1 MKLMF
6 EEWTG
11 ERAKMKVIG
20 VGGGGGNAVNTM
32 IAAGLQGIDFIVA
45 NTDGQA
51 LRSSMAPIKVQMGLE
66 ITKGLGAGACP
77 ETGRN
82 AAAEA
87 KEQIREVLTGA
98 DMVFIT
104 AGLGGGTGTGGAPII
119 AQVARDTGA
128 LTIAVITKPFAFEG
142 RKRQKQAEAGLAAL
156 RKSVDTIVTV
166 PNERL
171 LSCTDRCIPILDAFK
186 LADQILLQGVKGIV
200 DLITQPGLINL
211 DFADVRTVMTDMG
224 LALLGTGSAKGEDR
238 AIQASRA
245 AIACPLLEDVTLQG
259 AKGVLINI
267 SGSSN
272 LTLHEVSAAASL
284 VHDQAHQEANIIF
297 GAVIDETLADEVRVT
312 VIATGFGAPAE
323 PAVTKE
329 PVPSRQPDLD
339 VPAFLRKERL
349 LERPRAQ
356 AEETSYRLPTLLRK
370 AVD

>member
-6 EEWTG
+6 EEWVG

-32 IAAGLQGIDFIVA
+32 IAEGLEGIDFIVA

-51 LRSSMAPIKVQMGLE
+51 LRSSMAPIKVQMGVEL
-66 ITKGLGAGACP
+66 TKGLGAGACP
-77 ETGRN
+77 KLGRN
-82 AAAEA
+82 AAIEA
-87 KEQIREVLTGA
+87 REQVREVLTGA
-98 DMVFIT
+98 DMVFVT

-119 AQVARDTGA
+119 AQVARETGA
-128 LTIAVITKPFAFEG
+128 LTVAVVTKPFAFEG
-142 RKRQKQAEAGLAAL
+142 RKRQKQAELGLTEL

-166 PNERL
+166 PNEKL
-171 LSCTDRCIPILDAFK
+171 LSCTDRCIPILDSFK
-186 LADQILLQGVKGIV
+186 LADQILLQGVKGIA

-211 DFADVRTVMTDMG
+211 DFADVRAVMTNMG

-238 AIQASRA
+238 AIQAARA

-267 SGSSN
+267 SGSSH

-284 VHDQAHQEANIIF
+284 IHDQAHQEANIIF
-297 GAVIDETLADEVRVT
+297 GAVIDETMGDDVKVT
-312 VIATGFGAPAE
+312 VIATGFDGAAEQAMAQE
-323 PAVTKE
+323 PA
-329 PVPSRQPDLD
+329 PSQQSDLD

-349 LERPRAQ
+349 LERPRGK
-356 AEETSYRLPTLLRK
+356 EETSHRLPNLLRK